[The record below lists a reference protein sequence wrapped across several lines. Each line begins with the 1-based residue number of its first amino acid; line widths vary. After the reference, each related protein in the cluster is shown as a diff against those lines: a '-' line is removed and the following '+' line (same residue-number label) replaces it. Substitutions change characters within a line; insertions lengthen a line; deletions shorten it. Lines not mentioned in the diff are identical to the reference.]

1 MWCPKCKSE
10 FRGGFTE
17 CPECKVPLVET
28 LEEEKPSE
36 TVEPVLLMS
45 FQDRNE
51 LELAAGVLDRAGIPY
66 LLKEP
71 GSGEYLRIV
80 TGQNMFGTE
89 LYVDPRVQ
97 GTALRLLRRCDQEET
112 AAEFDDDALN
122 AAIDEFES
130 EYPDEAKPEEAASGS
145 EGYQTLL
152 IFLAIFGLIVL
163 AAVAIPFLRSLA
175 MS

>member
-1 MWCPKCKSE
+1 MWCPNCKSE
-10 FRGGFTE
+10 FREGFTE
-17 CPECKVPLVET
+17 CPECRVPLVET
-28 LEEEKPSE
+28 LEEAEKPVE

-71 GSGEYLRIV
+71 GSGEYLRLV

-89 LYVDPRVQ
+89 LYVDPRLQ
-97 GTALRLLRRCDQEET
+97 RAALRLLRRGDQEET
-112 AAEFDDDALN
+112 EFDDDALN

-130 EYPDEAKPEEAASGS
+130 EYPDEAKPEEADSGS
-145 EGYQTLL
+145 EGYQTLM

-163 AAVAIPFLRSLA
+163 ATIAIPFLRSLA
-175 MS
+175 IT

>member
-10 FRGGFTE
+10 FREGFTE

-28 LEEEKPSE
+28 LEEAEAEKP
-36 TVEPVLLMS
+36 VEPVLLMS
-45 FQDRNE
+45 FQDQNE
-51 LELAAGVLDRAGIPY
+51 MRLAAGILDRAGIPY

-71 GSGEYLRIV
+71 GSGEYLRLV

-97 GTALRLLRRCDQEET
+97 RAALRLLRRHDQEEGET
-112 AAEFDDDALN
+112 PAEFDEDALN
-122 AAIDEFES
+122 AAIDEFET
-130 EYPDEAKPEEAASGS
+130 EYPDEAGDAGSGS
-145 EGYQTLL
+145 EGYRTLL
-152 IFLAIFGLIVL
+152 IFLAIFGLAAL
-163 AAVAIPFLRSLA
+163 AAFVIPFLRSLA

>member
-10 FRGGFTE
+10 FREGFTE
-17 CPECKVPLVET
+17 CPACKVPLVET

-97 GTALRLLRRCDQEET
+97 RTALRLLRRCDQEET

-130 EYPDEAKPEEAASGS
+130 EYPEEAKPEEAASGS

-152 IFLAIFGLIVL
+152 TFLAIFGLIVL

>member
-10 FRGGFTE
+10 FREGFTE
-17 CPECKVPLVET
+17 CPACKVPLVES
-28 LEEEKPSE
+28 LEEAEKPAE
-36 TVEPVLLMS
+36 AVEPVLLMS

-97 GTALRLLRRCDQEET
+97 RTALRLLRRYDQEE

-152 IFLAIFGLIVL
+152 IFLAVFGLIAL

-175 MS
+175 LS